1 MPRSSSL
8 ASVLIDVGEQSEE
21 LPHPEPDSPFH
32 ILIAGD
38 FSGGAGRRRAPVTI
52 DRDNFDDVLAR
63 LAPELRLP
71 IGESEVALKFRGLDD
86 FHPDRLFARLGPFQA
101 LRDLRRRLADRST
114 FAAAAAQIAPRP
126 APPAAGAPANV
137 SGSDLLRMMMGEE
150 AQPAAPP
157 PAPSDWDRMLR
168 EMVAPYAEA
177 NPDPRQPELI
187 AQTDAAISGQMRAI
201 LHARSFQALESA
213 WRGLFFLVR
222 RLETGEDLKVCILD
236 MPQTEVATGSGLAEL
251 RRIAVTETVRT
262 LGAKPWAAI
271 AGLYA
276 FGARDEAAL
285 IGIGEVA
292 RAARAPFL
300 SGLAPDVVGLT
311 RAFAALRRSP
321 VARWIGLALPRFLL
335 RLPYG
340 AATDS
345 TETFQFE
352 EMPSPP
358 EHERYLWAN
367 PAIACACLLGE
378 AFALKGWAMRPGS
391 VRDIDGLPL
400 HLYKKRGGETAIKP
414 CAEVLLTEESVELL
428 LECGFM
434 PLVSFKESD
443 RVRLARFQ
451 SVAQPNAPLAGR
463 WS

>member
-1 MPRSSSL
+1 
-8 ASVLIDVGEQSEE
+8 VLLDVGEQSEE

-38 FSGGAGRRRAPVTI
+38 FSGGAGRKRIPVTI

-71 IGESEVALKFRGLDD
+71 IGESEIAIAFRELDD
-86 FHPDRLFARLGPFQA
+86 FHPDRLFERLGPFRA

-114 FAAAAAQIAPRP
+114 FAAAAAQMAP
-126 APPAAGAPANV
+126 APPAASAPTNV
-137 SGSDLLRMMMGEE
+137 SGGDLLRMMMGED
-150 AQPAAPP
+150 AKPAAA
-157 PAPSDWDRMLR
+157 APRAAESDWDRMLR

-201 LHARSFQALESA
+201 LHARRFQALESA

-222 RLETGEDLKVCILD
+222 RLETSPELKVFILD
-236 MPQTEVATGSGLAEL
+236 MPQAELTTGAGLAEL
-251 RRIAVTETVRT
+251 RRIVVEQAART
-262 LGAKPWAAI
+262 PGAHPWAVI

-276 FGARDEAAL
+276 FGAKDEAAL
-285 IGIGEVA
+285 TEIGDIA
-292 RAARAPFL
+292 RAAGAPFL

-311 RAFAALRRSP
+311 RAFAALRHSP
-321 VARWIGLALPRFLL
+321 VARWVGLALPRFLL

-367 PAIACACLLGE
+367 PAIACAYLLGE
-378 AFALKGWAMRPGS
+378 AFARDGWEMRAGS

-400 HLYKKRGGETAIKP
+400 HVYKRDGETAIKP
-414 CAEVLLTEESVELL
+414 CAEVLLTEDSVELL

-434 PLVSFKESD
+434 PLISFKETD

-451 SVAQPNAPLAGR
+451 SVAEPNAPLAGR